1 MPHLRELVK
10 LYEDK
15 PFAVIGI
22 NEGDDREAYTKGL
35 KEFDVSWISAYHEG
49 GTNPVVELYKVS
61 GFPTYFLIDTEG
73 KIVDTGHSGSA
84 FDGAIK
90 RLVDA
95 ASSK

>member
-22 NEGDDREAYTKGL
+22 NDGDDREAYTKGL
-35 KEFDVSWISAYHEG
+35 KDFDVSWISAFYEG
-49 GTNPVVELYKVS
+49 GTNPVVELFKVS
-61 GFPTYFLIDTEG
+61 GFPTYYLIDTEG
-73 KIVDTGHSGSA
+73 KIVDTGGSGSQ
-84 FDGAIK
+84 FDEAIK
-90 RLVDA
+90 RLVEA